1 MRADMVQCPHCHIP
15 MNEVTAR
22 ANPGTLIQL
31 DQCRKCGG
39 IWCDKWELFPVDPD
53 EAERVDAKDAVDQSL
68 LAAPATLIRRSL
80 YCPRCTAPLQ
90 RCNDPVLPADLLFE
104 RCWRCDGI
112 WLNRGQMR
120 RYKDHQRRVQ
130 LNKMGADAIIKK
142 IPQVYENPESWV
154 VKGTQGMMA
163 YPGMVDDSA
172 DGLEPSLGGVVA
184 TILQTL
190 LRAVLGV

>member
-1 MRADMVQCPHCHIP
+1 MVQCPQCNVP

-53 EAERVDAKDAVDQSL
+53 EAERVDAKDAVDESL
-68 LAAPATLIRRSL
+68 LAAPATLTRRSL

-104 RCWRCDGI
+104 RCWRCEGI

-120 RYKDHQRRVQ
+120 QYKEHQRRVQ
-130 LNKMGADAIIKK
+130 LNKMGADAIIQK
-142 IPQVYENPESWV
+142 IPQIYENPASWV

-163 YPGMVDDSA
+163 YPRMVDDSA
-172 DGLEPSLGGVVA
+172 EELKPNLGGVVA

-190 LRAVLGV
+190 LRAVLGI

>member
-1 MRADMVQCPHCHIP
+1 MVQCPQCKVP

-53 EAERVDAKDAVDQSL
+53 EAKRVDAKDAVDESL
-68 LAAPATLIRRSL
+68 LAAPVKLTRRSL

-90 RCNDPVLPADLLFE
+90 LCSDPALPADLLFA
-104 RCWRCDGI
+104 RCLRCEGI

-130 LNKMGADAIIKK
+130 LKKLGADAIIQK
-142 IPQVYENPESWV
+142 IPQVYENPKSWV

-163 YPGMVDDSA
+163 YPRMVDDSA
-172 DGLEPSLGGVVA
+172 DELKPTLGGVVA

>member
-1 MRADMVQCPHCHIP
+1 

-53 EAERVDAKDAVDQSL
+53 EAERVDAKDAVDESL
-68 LAAPATLIRRSL
+68 LAAPATLTRRSL

-104 RCWRCDGI
+104 RCWRCEGI

-130 LNKMGADAIIKK
+130 LKKMGADAIIQK

-163 YPGMVDDSA
+163 YPRMVDDSA
-172 DGLEPSLGGVVA
+172 EELKPTLGGVVA

-190 LRAVLGV
+190 LRAALGF

>member
-1 MRADMVQCPHCHIP
+1 MVECPHCHVP

-53 EAERVDAKDAVDQSL
+53 EAERVDAKDAVDESL
-68 LAAPATLIRRSL
+68 LAAPATLTRRSL

-90 RCNDPVLPADLLFE
+90 LCNDPVLPADLLFE
-104 RCWRCDGI
+104 RCLRCEGI

-120 RYKDHQRRVQ
+120 QYKEHQRRVQ
-130 LNKMGADAIIKK
+130 LNKMGADAIIQK
-142 IPQVYENPESWV
+142 IPQIYENPASWV

-163 YPGMVDDSA
+163 YPRMVDDSA
-172 DGLEPSLGGVVA
+172 EELKPNLGGVVA

-190 LRAVLGV
+190 LRAVLGI

>member
-1 MRADMVQCPHCHIP
+1 MVQCPHCHIP

-68 LAAPATLIRRSL
+68 LAAPVTLTRRSL

-104 RCWRCDGI
+104 RCWRCEGI

-130 LNKMGADAIIKK
+130 LNKMGEDAIIKK

-163 YPGMVDDSA
+163 YPRMVDDSA
-172 DGLEPSLGGVVA
+172 AGLKPSLGGVVA